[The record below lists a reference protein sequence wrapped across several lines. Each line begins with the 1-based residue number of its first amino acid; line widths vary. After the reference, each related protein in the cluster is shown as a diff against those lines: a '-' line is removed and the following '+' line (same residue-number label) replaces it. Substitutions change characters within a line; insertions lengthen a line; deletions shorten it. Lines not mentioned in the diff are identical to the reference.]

1 MLQEY
6 HRLEEKSAAIKRII
20 QTLPDGKL
28 LLCSNGRNKISWF
41 KSNGPTKEY
50 IKKKNIKLAQ
60 KLAYKKFLTSQLEES
75 EHEMRA
81 IKYYLDHHQE
91 DSKSDQEIEKSSEF
105 QKLLSVNF
113 TPLNQELNQ
122 WMQAPYEKNK
132 AYSEHLKHETCT
144 GELVRSKSEEMI
156 YNCLC
161 RNQIPFRYEC
171 ELRLGDTVYH
181 PDFTIRH
188 PRTGQIY
195 YWEHLG
201 RMDKPKYI
209 HNSFTRLESY
219 AYHGIVPSIN
229 LITTYETKE
238 FPLSM
243 KEIEKI
249 VEEYFL

>member
-6 HRLEEKSAAIKRII
+6 RRLEEKSVDIKRKI
-20 QTLPDGKL
+20 QTLPEGKL

-41 KSNGPTKEY
+41 KSNGSTKEY
-50 IKKKNIKLAQ
+50 IKKKDIKLAQ
-60 KLAYKKFLTSQLEES
+60 KLAYKKFLAIQLEEII
-75 EHEMRA
+75 HEMRA
-81 IKYYLDHHQE
+81 IKYYLVHHQE
-91 DSKSDQEIEKSSEF
+91 VSKSSQMIEESSEF

-122 WMQAPYEKNK
+122 WMHTPYEKNK
-132 AYSEHLKHETCT
+132 AYLEYLKHETCT
-144 GELVRSKSEEMI
+144 GEYVRSKSEESI

-171 ELRLGDTVYH
+171 ELRLGDTIFH

-188 PRTGQIY
+188 PRTGEIY

-201 RMDKPKYI
+201 GMDKRNYV
-209 HNSFTRLESY
+209 HSAFTRLEIY
-219 AYHGIVPSIN
+219 ADYGIIPSIN
-229 LITTYETKE
+229 LITTYETKDY
-238 FPLSM
+238 PLSM
-243 KEIEKI
+243 KSIEMI